1 MQNHLESVQVRV
13 VQGGNNKMDKLIGV
27 IDEPVPGKDP
37 DELDINVHTN
47 SLIKFI
53 EKTNTPIT
61 IGIQGEWGSGKTS
74 LINSIHHHFE
84 GDEKTKQIWI
94 NSWEYSLLSTPEEA
108 LLKIINRIIDELI
121 ESDPN
126 ETRKKNIKGGAEAIF
141 KGALRVGAQ
150 VALGNAAGEVAKELL
165 DTGAKS
171 IAELRKQLSEVVEQM
186 ADRSTNPYETVVIYV
201 DDLDRIE
208 PKNAVAILELLKNIF
223 SVPKCIFILAIDYQV
238 VVKGLE
244 HKFGKQ
250 TAENEW
256 EFRAFFDKI
265 IQLPFMMPMGQY
277 NIGKYVNSLL
287 RKVDFIQTDLDE
299 EALTEIIRR
308 TIGGNPRSIKRL
320 VNSVSL
326 IQIFTQE
333 KVDKDEVATTDI
345 AEPEDE
351 EQNINDEKFLLF
363 SLLCLQIAYPPV
375 YSLLTREPNFL
386 IWDDN
391 LAFKETNRSEEDAEG
406 VFEREFENAKKSD
419 NFDEDWEQSL
429 YRICYVRP
437 RLKPRSTDIS
447 KFFNYLKEEIL
458 QDRVDELG
466 NIIADILSQTSVTSV
481 TSTDQGQ
488 TILPER
494 EGAYKRRILDG
505 FDSWILDGTEN
516 KNANPEAVEFMTV
529 LYNDLKTR
537 YQEAE
542 FLFTGG
548 MSIYIAKHKF
558 LKCQFESSKSIKN
571 GTSLQLIRHFK
582 DDYKMPK
589 IFDIPVTPG
598 RTFRSGK
605 ASTTHNADRYNV
617 HVSDLTIYKKNRDI
631 LFSLIDKSQEMASD
645 HWDKRLK
652 IDYWKGSLTSASE
665 AIQEEGKWDEENPEN
680 SFSQV
685 RDLALKYLAPDYTY
699 EVE

>member
-1 MQNHLESVQVRV
+1 
-13 VQGGNNKMDKLIGV
+13 MDKLIGV

-186 ADRSTNPYETVVIYV
+186 ADRSTNPYEKVVIYV

-571 GTSLQLIRHFK
+571 GTSLQLLRHFK

-589 IFDIPVTPG
+589 ISDMPVTPS
-598 RTFRSGK
+598 RAFRAGK
-605 ASTTHNADRYNV
+605 ASTGHNSDRYNV

>member
-1 MQNHLESVQVRV
+1 
-13 VQGGNNKMDKLIGV
+13 MDKLIGV

-186 ADRSTNPYETVVIYV
+186 ADRSTNPYEKVVIYV

-466 NIIADILSQTSVTSV
+466 NIIAEILSQTSVTSV

-516 KNANPEAVEFMTV
+516 KNASPEAVEFMTV

-589 IFDIPVTPG
+589 ISDVPVTPG
-598 RTFRSGK
+598 RTFRAGK

-617 HVSDLTIYKKNRDI
+617 HVSDLTIYKKSRDI

-652 IDYWKGSLTSASE
+652 IDYRKGSLTSVNE

-685 RDLALKYLAPDYTY
+685 RDLALKYLAPDYNY

>member
-244 HKFGKQ
+244 HKFG
-250 TAENEW
+250 
-256 EFRAFFDKI
+256 
-265 IQLPFMMPMGQY
+265 
-277 NIGKYVNSLL
+277 
-287 RKVDFIQTDLDE
+287 
-299 EALTEIIRR
+299 
-308 TIGGNPRSIKRL
+308 
-320 VNSVSL
+320 
-326 IQIFTQE
+326 
-333 KVDKDEVATTDI
+333 
-345 AEPEDE
+345 
-351 EQNINDEKFLLF
+351 
-363 SLLCLQIAYPPV
+363 
-375 YSLLTREPNFL
+375 
-386 IWDDN
+386 
-391 LAFKETNRSEEDAEG
+391 
-406 VFEREFENAKKSD
+406 
-419 NFDEDWEQSL
+419 
-429 YRICYVRP
+429 
-437 RLKPRSTDIS
+437 
-447 KFFNYLKEEIL
+447 
-458 QDRVDELG
+458 
-466 NIIADILSQTSVTSV
+466 
-481 TSTDQGQ
+481 
-488 TILPER
+488 
-494 EGAYKRRILDG
+494 
-505 FDSWILDGTEN
+505 
-516 KNANPEAVEFMTV
+516 
-529 LYNDLKTR
+529 
-537 YQEAE
+537 
-542 FLFTGG
+542 
-548 MSIYIAKHKF
+548 
-558 LKCQFESSKSIKN
+558 
-571 GTSLQLIRHFK
+571 
-582 DDYKMPK
+582 
-589 IFDIPVTPG
+589 
-598 RTFRSGK
+598 
-605 ASTTHNADRYNV
+605 
-617 HVSDLTIYKKNRDI
+617 
-631 LFSLIDKSQEMASD
+631 
-645 HWDKRLK
+645 
-652 IDYWKGSLTSASE
+652 
-665 AIQEEGKWDEENPEN
+665 
-680 SFSQV
+680 
-685 RDLALKYLAPDYTY
+685 
-699 EVE
+699 